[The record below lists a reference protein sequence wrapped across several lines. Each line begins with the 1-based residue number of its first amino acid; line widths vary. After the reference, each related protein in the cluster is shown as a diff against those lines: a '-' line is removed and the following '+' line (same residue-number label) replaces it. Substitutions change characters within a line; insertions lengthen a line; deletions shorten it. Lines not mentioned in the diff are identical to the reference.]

1 MARATD
7 LKDRT
12 DPGLTASAVIIGPEA
27 TLSVVD
33 RTAQLADWAISAPP
47 AINRSHYLGWIR
59 PNLRIQLKGRARRHP
74 EQAPRHFDWTTAIG
88 ETPAVEVELMPLT
101 WEGDVFHQPGCS
113 NAASESRG
121 ACRAGR
127 PGGSGPC
134 GTAGGGNTRGTSF
147 PPSEGDVQGD
157 VEGSSST
164 RGDTPQC
171 RADRTQLDKHWS
183 SRLTKGG
190 AG

>member
-1 MARATD
+1 MAWATN
-7 LKDRT
+7 LKDRSG
-12 DPGLTASAVIIGPEA
+12 PGLTASAVVIGPEA
-27 TLSVVD
+27 TLSAVD
-33 RTAQLADWAISAPP
+33 RTAHRAGWAIAAPP

-59 PNLRIQLKGRARRHP
+59 PDLRIQLKGRAKRHP
-74 EQAPRHFDWTTAIG
+74 EQAPRHFDRTTAIG

-113 NAASESRG
+113 NAASESRSG
-121 ACRAGR
+121 RRCLGQLPRARSGGR
-127 PGGSGPC
+127 
-134 GTAGGGNTRGTSF
+134 NTRGTSF

-171 RADRTQLDKHWS
+171 RANRRQLDKHWS

-190 AG
+190 AP

>member
-7 LKDRT
+7 LKDRI
-12 DPGLTASAVIIGPEA
+12 DPGLTASAVVIGPEA

-33 RTAQLADWAISAPP
+33 RTARRANWAIAAPP

-59 PNLRIQLKGRARRHP
+59 PNLRIQLKGRAKRHP

-113 NAASESRG
+113 NAASESRRG
-121 ACRAGR
+121 RRCLGQLPRARSGGR
-127 PGGSGPC
+127 NP
-134 GTAGGGNTRGTSF
+134 RGTSF
-147 PPSEGDVQGD
+147 SLSEGDVQGD
-157 VEGSSST
+157 VDSSSST

-171 RADRTQLDKHWS
+171 RAGRTRVDTDWT

-190 AG
+190 AP

>member
-7 LKDRT
+7 LKDRI
-12 DPGLTASAVIIGPEA
+12 DPGLTASAVVIGPEA

-33 RTAQLADWAISAPP
+33 RTARHANWAIAAPP

-59 PNLRIQLKGRARRHP
+59 PNLRIQLKGRAKRHP

-88 ETPAVEVELMPLT
+88 ETLAVEVELMPLT
-101 WEGDVFHQPGCS
+101 WEGDVFHQPECS
-113 NAASESRG
+113 NAASESRRG
-121 ACRAGR
+121 RRCLRQLPRARSGGR
-127 PGGSGPC
+127 NP
-134 GTAGGGNTRGTSF
+134 RGTPFRHRRVTSR
-147 PPSEGDVQGD
+147 VTLTAR
-157 VEGSSST
+157 SST

-171 RADRTQLDKHWS
+171 RAGRTRVDTEWT

-190 AG
+190 AP

>member
-1 MARATD
+1 MAQATN

-12 DPGLTASAVIIGPEA
+12 DSGLPASAVVIGPEV
-27 TLSVVD
+27 TLSAVD
-33 RTAQLADWAISAPP
+33 RTARRVDCVIAAPP
-47 AINRSHYLGWIR
+47 AINRSHYLGSIR
-59 PNLRIQLKGRARRHP
+59 PNLRIQLRDRAKRHP
-74 EQAPRHFDWTTAIG
+74 EQAPRHFDPTTAIG
-88 ETPAVEVELMPLT
+88 ETRAPEVGLMPLT
-101 WEGDVFHQPGCS
+101 WEGDVSHQPGCS

-121 ACRAGR
+121 GR
-127 PGGSGPC
+127 LCLGQPPKARFDGRNP
-134 GTAGGGNTRGTSF
+134 RGTSY

-164 RGDTPQC
+164 RGETPQC
-171 RADRTQLDKHWS
+171 RASRTRFDKHWS